1 MQREATE
8 AVVGGKLLRDKK
20 SPEKVKWHNFIG
32 RGAEIWLKPRCPLK
46 AALYTMF
53 GELIFKE
60 HRATELTVR
69 RFIECVLDLGLH
81 R

>member
-46 AALYTMF
+46 AALYN
-53 GELIFKE
+53 
-60 HRATELTVR
+60 V
-69 RFIECVLDLGLH
+69 
-81 R
+81 